1 MKDGFGSPTAEKVQA
16 ANLTNNRSLCVSLKA
31 HTDRTRVEQK
41 NRYAKY
47 SFSDGW
53 RSNRLKTEKTT

>member
-31 HTDRTRVEQK
+31 HTDRHKSR
-41 NRYAKY
+41 AKK
-47 SFSDGW
+47 SV
-53 RSNRLKTEKTT
+53 RKI

>member
-1 MKDGFGSPTAEKVQA
+1 MDSLAPQLKKYRPQTSQTTGAFVYLWKPI
-16 ANLTNNRSLCVSLKA
+16 LTG
-31 HTDRTRVEQK
+31 TRVEQK

-47 SFSDGW
+47 SFSDDW